1 MRYSLGVN
9 NEYENKIERLA
20 RQVARKKH
28 PSQQLI
34 LNQTARGLLEKA
46 IEHIENLVFEKQKSP
61 EVKIAE
67 LQDMIYSINTDYSL
81 FVGKVGLQ
89 RKHDAR

>member
-1 MRYSLGVN
+1 MEN
-9 NEYENKIERLA
+9 NYENKIERLA

-34 LNQTARGLLEKA
+34 LNKTARGLLETA
-46 IEHIENLVFEKQKSP
+46 IGLIEDVVFEKNKSP

-81 FVGKVGLQ
+81 FVGKVGLE